1 MTWYGSGFAAEW
13 WNYIWERY
21 VFGRFWTLHVNAKD
35 LVMNLVYKNW
45 LGCFRNTLAAC
56 FAFASEFGCFGAT
69 SFFSWMCMMFF
80 DNWFDWFST
89 MDRNVFFCC
98 VLHSQKLHVFF
109 SNFVDKKN
117 VTGICEKFE
126 MSLKLRR

>member
-1 MTWYGSGFAAEW
+1 MTWYGSRFAAEW
-13 WNYIWERY
+13 WNYIWEPC

-56 FAFASEFGCFGAT
+56 CAFASEFGCFGAT
-69 SFFSWMCMMFF
+69 SLFSWMCMMFF

-98 VLHSQKLHVFF
+98 VLHSQKLHVVFQQLCGQEECYW
-109 SNFVDKKN
+109 N
-117 VTGICEKFE
+117 
-126 MSLKLRR
+126 L